1 MFPEEILFL
10 VELEHRALEIG
21 TVEEMD
27 SFRSHDELLRFIRF
41 FLGYLAGSA
50 SDKFL
55 YVLDN
60 LIGARVFLTIG
71 QGGEQKECK

>member
-1 MFPEEILFL
+1 MFPEEIFFL

-27 SFRSHDELLRFIRF
+27 SFRSHDELLRFIRIS
-41 FLGYLAGSA
+41 LGYLAEFAG
-50 SDKFL
+50 DKFL
-55 YVLDN
+55 YILDN
-60 LIGARVFLTIG
+60 LLGDWVFLTVG